1 MLKFSKEVIL
11 LSSRFPLISGFYKLN
26 TLCMKIATKIDYFT
40 FVEARKEKDH
50 DELPNDDDPFR
61 FEKLNC
67 FHLYKK
73 YVKEIFVR
81 KKQFKDELL
90 ASCLEFLLS
99 MPKELVVCNL
109 NEAFD
114 SLEVKYIYHLLTEF
128 NNQYKTFDLV
138 FL

>member
-1 MLKFSKEVIL
+1 MLKFSKEIIL

-26 TLCMKIATKIDYFT
+26 TLCMKIAIKIDYFT
-40 FVEARKEKDH
+40 SVETTKMKQDNQSS
-50 DELPNDDDPFR
+50 LMNVDDPFQ

-99 MPKELVVCNL
+99 MPKELVVYNL
-109 NEAFD
+109 DEAFD
-114 SLEVKYIYHLLTEF
+114 SLEVLYIDYNLTFEAAI
-128 NNQYKTFDLV
+128 NYV
-138 FL
+138 F